1 MRSHSQTTPAA
12 FQLKAS
18 VLLAVFMDPWVEYHD
33 VISYVSGFDSHH

>member
-18 VLLAVFMDPWVEYHD
+18 VLVALLMDPWVEYHD
-33 VISYVSGFDSHH
+33 IISYVRRF